1 MKIIITKDYE
11 ELSAKAAEIML
22 EVVRRKPRAVLGL
35 ATGTTPLGLYANM
48 IADHK
53 ENGTDYSGIR
63 TANLDEYKGLPKTHD
78 QSYAYFMRKNL
89 FDGLGIA
96 PESTNIENGMA
107 EDAAAE
113 CARYDALLEAL
124 PRDIQLLGLG
134 SNGHIAF
141 NEPGTPFGSGTHVVT
156 LAEST
161 VKDNARLFKDI
172 SEVPRQ
178 AFTMGIRQIMQAKKV
193 LILASGANKAEAVCK
208 MVKGDVTESVPASV
222 LQLHPDCVLI
232 ADEAAAKLL
241 GE

>member
-1 MKIIITKDYE
+1 MNIIITKDYE

-22 EVVRRKPRAVLGL
+22 GVVKQNPRAVLGL
-35 ATGTTPLGLYANM
+35 ATGTTPLGLYAKM
-48 IADHK
+48 IADR
-53 ENGTDYSGIR
+53 EQNGTDYSGVK
-63 TANLDEYKGLPKTHD
+63 TANLDEYKGLPQTHD

-96 PESTNIENGMA
+96 PEQTNIEDGTA
-107 EDAAAE
+107 KDAAAE

-178 AFTMGIRQIMQAKKV
+178 AFTMGIRQIMQAKKI
-193 LILASGANKAEAVCK
+193 LILASGANKAEAVRK
-208 MVKGDVTESVPASV
+208 MVKGEVTESVPASV
-222 LQLHPDCVLI
+222 LRLHPDCILI
-232 ADEAAAKLL
+232 ADEAAAELL
-241 GE
+241 NE